1 MTITSKDKTD
11 IILALRETAKG
22 IETRAFT
29 EGVMLEFLQ
38 AIGTECLVLALKH
51 GPLLD
56 EINSDADLTDK
67 QKKDRGEAL
76 EMLIRRE
83 LAAIADTV
91 AAMHENRIREIDV
104 IHERLM
110 RVFDPAPAF
119 NEAVQRA
126 IEAKKNKLETAV
138 TMTPPQK
145 FAFEQFQVPTL
156 MSALFN
162 AGHES
167 PVQKVHKVN
176 GDTVQAMHKALHGG
190 K

>member
-1 MTITSKDKTD
+1 MTITPKDKTD
-11 IILALRETAKG
+11 IIIALREVAKG
-22 IETRAFT
+22 LETKAFT
-29 EGVMLEFLQ
+29 QGVTLELLQ

-56 EINSDADLTDK
+56 TINKDAPEADK
-67 QKKDRGEAL
+67 AAREAGL

-83 LAAIADTV
+83 LAAIADSV
-91 AAMHENRIREIDV
+91 AAAHEGRIREIDI

-110 RVFDPAPAF
+110 RQFDPAPAF

-126 IEAKKNKLETAV
+126 IEAKKDKLITAV

-167 PVQKVHKVN
+167 PVTKVHRVN
-176 GDTVQAMHKALHGG
+176 NAVVDEMNKALKG
-190 K
+190 KPN